1 MKEFK
6 TLLESELLSDEVK
19 KDLSEAVENLKQQLT
34 EEVTKTQEITY
45 AKKLYREKKE
55 MNAKVMETV
64 KELVAAEVTELKE
77 DIAKYRNLDI
87 TYAKKLEEFKIQYTD
102 KLRKGAKKLIETRVA
117 AELTELR
124 QDLLE
129 TQKLNFGKKIFEAY
143 ASEFETF
150 GTTPEVKEL
159 QKTNENLAQEL
170 VESKKVIDKM
180 NREKV
185 LEGLLSNL
193 SGGKRE
199 IMKNILEN
207 VKTDKLATRYNEAIQ
222 SVLTED
228 KKVVNK
234 KETVKETVNST
245 INDEEAARLRKLMG
259 K

>member
-129 TQKLNFGKKIFEAY
+129 TQKLNFGKKIFEA
-143 ASEFETF
+143 
-150 GTTPEVKEL
+150 
-159 QKTNENLAQEL
+159 
-170 VESKKVIDKM
+170 
-180 NREKV
+180 
-185 LEGLLSNL
+185 
-193 SGGKRE
+193 
-199 IMKNILEN
+199 

-245 INDEEAARLRKLMG
+245 INDEEA
-259 K
+259 